1 MTDAKARLLQMIA
14 DEPHMGGGGL
24 LKAVGKA
31 QKVAKAKKAA
41 EKVAKTVER
50 VAAPQAE
57 AMRLAQQRA
66 ALPIAQGGL
75 GLPANNTPAQRATA
89 MGFDADV
96 YHGSKQDFNKFKD
109 DQPIFAAEDPEIAR
123 LYGSFIY
130 PLKLRGK
137 VLEISD
143 LGKDGAINRFPNNLA
158 KELNIPRKELKDLR
172 VPEQQ
177 FNDSSFLDKLEY
189 LFNKRFGDP
198 QFSDIGEREMVN
210 KLPRYGIDR
219 LKVTDMSD
227 MGGTQTQHMIPAGSE
242 NIRSRFAA
250 FDPFRRNAATAAAM
264 GVAAPDLLA
273 DEKKA
278 TGGAVHMAGGGKP
291 KPTAEE
297 LAAMRAKQFNIKEQ
311 IMLGNPNQFT
321 KDRANQLYP
330 KKETMNPIVKV
341 AKDKLDQFNAF
352 IDRGVPVKEL
362 VGGLTGAIPFVG
374 PKLREDLE
382 GATVDFP
389 LGFERLPGN
398 EQVATGNI
406 ETAPAKV
413 SDILDNLKMSDLT
426 GGTGASNV
434 LNSVGKGY
442 MPDPLDLLDA
452 ATLAIPAYAV
462 TKAGVKGA
470 GALSNLAKSDTGY
483 KLAQK
488 ALDYLPGVQPMYAVK
503 PKGGNWVDT
512 EVKRQLNNLK
522 NDEDYSPLLVNSS
535 KQDLAE
541 IEKNPSAYLNSAQ
554 QIEILRRDIA
564 NMEQTNAFNKWV
576 DSKAGSYV
584 RNQMG
589 TPDDPVVKSID
600 MRVMKAQADL
610 EAGQKRLAAL
620 DGRIAEAEKTAVT
633 PDELNQLAGMKRNRS
648 QRAAELQSNYDLTLE
663 TMLPGG
669 KSNQGY
675 SYLGNHNYYLDA
687 KRKEAGFPVEGYGQ
701 TRPGK
706 AWEALTDA
714 NISTNP
720 AKIFQNHEKKL
731 AALKQVEDEYKN
743 YRNVELKDK
752 FRDFVNSQP
761 NLADSTRRALIDG
774 SSTAHMAGMVG
785 DTERH
790 EKLLDDV
797 YKAQRK
803 VNNSSMDAA
812 LDNPY
817 LAKLPPEAPVYML
830 PGISEL
836 GIDHVIDVL
845 KQDVAAGNIKLEDLN
860 KITMEQALKRA
871 SEYDLDLAKKA
882 RDSVGA
888 SRAAMPVYKEYPE
901 GYRWVQLTKPGEFR
915 QESEEMG
922 HSVKGYE
929 PPKGHED
936 WSPTSENSGDAN
948 YGHGGWEAIK
958 SGQAKVYSLVDANHK
973 PHVTIEVKQN
983 PADKGFRGDEMP
995 HGNDFYTQHN
1005 KYLDGQRSGE
1015 LSPNIGFA
1023 EWWRST
1029 QGIPEP
1035 EASPPIITQIKGKG
1049 NARPAAKYDQ
1059 YTQDFVRS
1067 GNWGRVER
1075 DLKNTGLIESN
1086 GRYFTEPEFAEAAK
1100 KYGRVGMENVS
1111 WDVARQRH
1119 LDLGISEEEALEN
1132 WLDAIRE
1139 GRGRLDI
1146 PDEPRMAGGGL
1157 LKALIKAQKTAK
1169 AVKAAESAMQNF
1181 TDIAT
1186 PVISSGTRKFDVPA
1200 AKTSVI
1206 KETGGNWISGN
1217 VEQAMKPLRKKTAVG
1232 SEPSEVLNELT
1243 NKYTPETM
1251 SRLSSNLQD
1260 FVNESIIEVKQGSA
1274 INDWIDRNLTNYV
1287 KKQMATPN
1295 DPVRKLAEEGIL
1307 HIPVN
1312 PQDALDPMRNGFLQ
1326 NSFKGSSYRSQYGGQ
1341 QLGQADLAK
1350 DWENAADAA
1359 IQPISVQTIKKVKD
1373 SNGLGAHMYEPWM
1386 DKADP
1391 NTSVHMAGSNFDAQ
1405 DLGFNH
1411 IVDVLNQ
1418 DLAAGRIRPEQLN
1431 KISME
1436 QAVRRTYE
1444 FDQDMAKKMRETQAK
1459 VTEGMPVYKEY
1470 PEGYKWVEL
1479 SQPKDLPKGWS
1490 QEPSGAYIGPKGE
1503 RTIVNP
1509 NYETLEQA
1517 LRYEGDKMGHCVG
1530 GYCQDVAKGSS
1541 RIYSLRDA
1549 KGEPHVT
1556 IETST
1561 EKHPIGYSLS
1571 IKKQNAEGD
1580 FPATFDYNLLG
1591 DSGYPPPNEKQK
1603 QAILSRARD
1612 LFIGNNPNIDMMG
1625 AFQNAADEVLGK
1637 FPESIIQIKGKQNR
1651 APKEDYLPFVQDFV
1665 KSGNWSDVGDLR
1677 NTGLKPYKG
1686 NDGIKYVTPEE
1697 YEIELRKELGITP
1710 PEPGMA
1716 EGGDVK
1722 SFFEEKSA
1730 KQRLLDMIAEE
1741 PHMAGG
1747 GEVHMGIGGV
1757 PGAINKAQT
1766 AAKAAKK
1773 AAEAAAK
1780 AAKVV
1785 PAPAAPAFIP
1795 GLMQKS
1801 TATEIGREER
1811 ARRQAA
1817 AAAEAARVAAAKQ
1830 TPVPVGYVKHTEK
1843 SPNPHVGYRYE
1854 ATQHPG
1860 IAQPIPID
1868 LAKLEREKKGA
1879 SLGVMPWDSQS
1890 RNVEVSSISGEP
1902 LQTNLYTHAGQP
1914 YSLDE
1919 KHLAKLIGGASAEEV
1934 ADAIKTRDMFAVK
1947 ENRERG
1953 GTGEVVHAVTTMG
1966 QYGENYS
1973 HPPSDFAFEIINRR
1987 LQEGKLSA
1995 KDLQALNNSIRTF
2008 QDKKK
2013 QVEQGI
2019 FPYANFAG
2027 FETPEGLQQIYTG
2040 GLGLN
2045 TSSGNLRKA
2054 IAAKLH
2060 KVGTQELLGF
2070 NSEDLIN
2077 ATTVPSL
2084 RGVDKGYLGGTL
2096 LSNDIGNA
2104 GFYGPR
2110 KDRFGME
2117 LAPAEG
2123 FPYNS
2128 PYNTDFSARY
2138 YGQLPDLVPLDVVMH
2153 RQLAPIEQGLL
2164 ARENKKPYTA
2174 KSLRN
2179 SAIGS
2184 LEKSNEGVS
2193 QIMDARFFQDL
2204 ADYFDALNK
2213 PLEKKKGGLAHTK
2226 KVKRHGNTVSN

>member
-24 LKAVGKA
+24 LKAVTKA
-31 QKVAKAKKAA
+31 QKTAKAAKAT
-41 EKVAKTVER
+41 KTVER
-50 VAAPQAE
+50 VAAPQEE
-57 AMRLAQQRA
+57 ALRLAQKRA

-75 GLPANNTPAQRATA
+75 GLPSNNTPAQRAAA

-96 YHGSKQDFNKFKD
+96 YHGSKKDFDKFKG
-109 DQPIFAAEDPEIAR
+109 DQPVFAAEDPDIAR
-123 LYGSFIY
+123 LYGNAIY

-158 KELNIPRKELKDLR
+158 KELKIPRKELEDLR
-172 VPEQQ
+172 VPSKQIY
-177 FNDSSFLDKLEY
+177 DSSFLNNLES
-189 LFNKRFGDP
+189 LFTKKFGDA

-210 KLPRYGIDR
+210 KLPKYGIDR

-250 FDPFRRNAATAAAM
+250 FDPFRRNAATAALM

-278 TGGAVHMAGGGKP
+278 GGGLLKAVSKAQKTAKKAKMYSAVDKALEASKRGAGTGMEFANELSKTSGIKKAELVDRGIMVPSKNGPVLNPALTQLPKMSKQEFVSHLNEKYKPPGVKKITLSPPNLTDELIDKKAMQMMADDVNDYVERNGDADYEEVFNSRYDNDYDKYYQNAKDELEQEGSSKFGEYKLPGAENYRENLYQYENPKGKAFLESHWDDPNILYHMRQTDRVTPTYTSAQIDAIGQRMADAMGTKVENLGSGAPISMMRKGVISPVEAAQFAHAKGFLNMDIDMTPAQRRALHIEEIQSDWHQKGRDKGYANPFAETQYVQYLDDLQQRVKQNIREDYIAEGVAPEKAEQLAQSMANRMAEDPRKLANYLDEEEKRVALHTERLKAREGIPDAPLKKNWHEHALKQALMDAAEGDYDQLLITPGAKQAERYSLKNMLDSLSVGGDQNGIRQVSWMPVGQRTDMALKFDKNGVVVQSMLPELKDKHLSDVFGKEMAEKIMGAEPYQRFEGLDLEVGGKGMEGFYDKMLPSYLNDLGKKYGVRVGERAIEGEVPYSKTTPTLADVQRLAQEMYGVSDLQAISALPLEQRNALNQVFADRVKAEHTTKLHSFDITPEMREDILNNGLPMYQRGGEVHMAGGGKP

-297 LAAMRAKQFNIKEQ
+297 LAAMRAKQFPKFNIQ
-311 IMLGNPNQFT
+311 DQMLGNSNQFN

-330 KKETMNPIVKV
+330 KKETMNPIVKA

-374 PKLREDLE
+374 PKLRKDLE

-398 EQVATGNI
+398 EQVATGSI

-413 SDILDNLKMSDLT
+413 TDILDSLKMSDLT
-426 GGTGASNV
+426 GGTGASSV

-452 ATLAIPAYAV
+452 TTLALPAYGIA
-462 TKAGVKGA
+462 KAGVKAGAKGA
-470 GALSNLAKSDTGY
+470 GALSNLAKSETGY

-488 ALDYLPGVQPMYAVK
+488 VINSPYMAPMSMNIIK
-503 PKGGNWVDT
+503 EPGGNWLGGETEKQLKKLQMGDTIPKSEVEKLKERIESVKKVTGDT
-512 EVKRQLNNLK
+512 EDGRRLIRGLEVELDTVTRNNAMNAWMESNLNNYVK
-522 NDEDYSPLLVNSS
+522 
-535 KQDLAE
+535 KQMGTVDDPVRKLAE
-541 IEKNPSAYLNSAQ
+541 Q
-554 QIEILRRDIA
+554 GILH
-564 NMEQTNAFNKWV
+564 MEPFGNADAGRLTMRKRAGLGYPYQGVGESDKAKFWERLS
-576 DSKAGSYV
+576 DAAIDPYPAGSYKH
-584 RNQMG
+584 G
-589 TPDDPVVKSID
+589 TFDESILLNNPWLQKVPDETMINSAKGLT
-600 MRVMKAQADL
+600 RDL
-610 EAGQKRLAAL
+610 GFDHITDVLREDLAA
-620 DGRIAEAEKTAVT
+620 GRIRPE
-633 PDELNQLAGMKRNRS
+633 QLS
-648 QRAAELQSNYDLTLE
+648 
-663 TMLPGG
+663 
-669 KSNQGY
+669 
-675 SYLGNHNYYLDA
+675 
-687 KRKEAGFPVEGYGQ
+687 
-701 TRPGK
+701 
-706 AWEALTDA
+706 
-714 NISTNP
+714 
-720 AKIFQNHEKKL
+720 
-731 AALKQVEDEYKN
+731 
-743 YRNVELKDK
+743 
-752 FRDFVNSQP
+752 
-761 NLADSTRRALIDG
+761 
-774 SSTAHMAGMVG
+774 
-785 DTERH
+785 
-790 EKLLDDV
+790 
-797 YKAQRK
+797 K
-803 VNNSSMDAA
+803 VS
-812 LDNPY
+812 
-817 LAKLPPEAPVYML
+817 
-830 PGISEL
+830 
-836 GIDHVIDVL
+836 
-845 KQDVAAGNIKLEDLN
+845 
-860 KITMEQALKRA
+860 MEQAVRRTY
-871 SEYDLDLAKKA
+871 EYDQELAAKMNA
-882 RDSVGA
+882 A
-888 SRAAMPVYKEYPE
+888 RAAAREGLPVQKEYPE
-901 GYRWVQLTKPGEFR
+901 GFRWVQLNKPGAFAS
-915 QESEEMG
+915 ESEAMG
-922 HSVKGYE
+922 HSVRGYE
-929 PPKGHED
+929 PPKGHPD
-936 WSPTSENSGDAN
+936 WVEGSGNSGSSG

-958 SGQAKVYSLVDANHK
+958 SGKAKVYSLVDK
-973 PHVTIEVKQN
+973 EGQPHVTVEVRAKK
-983 PADKGFRGDEMP
+983 PETW
-995 HGNDFYTQHN
+995 ND
-1005 KYLDGQRSGE
+1005 
-1015 LSPNIGFA
+1015 
-1023 EWWRST
+1023 
-1029 QGIPEP
+1029 
-1035 EASPPIITQIKGKG
+1035 
-1049 NARPAAKYDQ
+1049 AAKEVGPEKIGEYWDE
-1059 YTQDFVRS
+1059 FHA
-1067 GNWGRVER
+1067 
-1075 DLKNTGLIESN
+1075 LKDADPSLKDPVAANKKLIEFFESK
-1086 GRYFTEPEFAEAAK
+1086 G
-1100 KYGRVGMENVS
+1100 
-1111 WDVARQRH
+1111 
-1119 LDLGISEEEALEN
+1119 L
-1132 WLDAIRE
+1132 
-1139 GRGRLDI
+1139 RG
-1146 PDEPRMAGGGL
+1146 
-1157 LKALIKAQKTAK
+1157 
-1169 AVKAAESAMQNF
+1169 
-1181 TDIAT
+1181 
-1186 PVISSGTRKFDVPA
+1186 
-1200 AKTSVI
+1200 
-1206 KETGGNWISGN
+1206 
-1217 VEQAMKPLRKKTAVG
+1217 
-1232 SEPSEVLNELT
+1232 
-1243 NKYTPETM
+1243 
-1251 SRLSSNLQD
+1251 
-1260 FVNESIIEVKQGSA
+1260 
-1274 INDWIDRNLTNYV
+1274 
-1287 KKQMATPN
+1287 
-1295 DPVRKLAEEGIL
+1295 
-1307 HIPVN
+1307 
-1312 PQDALDPMRNGFLQ
+1312 
-1326 NSFKGSSYRSQYGGQ
+1326 
-1341 QLGQADLAK
+1341 
-1350 DWENAADAA
+1350 
-1359 IQPISVQTIKKVKD
+1359 
-1373 SNGLGAHMYEPWM
+1373 
-1386 DKADP
+1386 
-1391 NTSVHMAGSNFDAQ
+1391 
-1405 DLGFNH
+1405 
-1411 IVDVLNQ
+1411 NQ
-1418 DLAAGRIRPEQLN
+1418 DI
-1431 KISME
+1431 
-1436 QAVRRTYE
+1436 T
-1444 FDQDMAKKMRETQAK
+1444 
-1459 VTEGMPVYKEY
+1459 
-1470 PEGYKWVEL
+1470 
-1479 SQPKDLPKGWS
+1479 
-1490 QEPSGAYIGPKGE
+1490 
-1503 RTIVNP
+1503 
-1509 NYETLEQA
+1509 
-1517 LRYEGDKMGHCVG
+1517 
-1530 GYCQDVAKGSS
+1530 
-1541 RIYSLRDA
+1541 
-1549 KGEPHVT
+1549 
-1556 IETST
+1556 
-1561 EKHPIGYSLS
+1561 
-1571 IKKQNAEGD
+1571 
-1580 FPATFDYNLLG
+1580 
-1591 DSGYPPPNEKQK
+1591 
-1603 QAILSRARD
+1603 
-1612 LFIGNNPNIDMMG
+1612 
-1625 AFQNAADEVLGK
+1625 
-1637 FPESIIQIKGKQNR
+1637 QIKGKQNR

-1665 KSGNWSDVGDLR
+1665 KGGNWSDVGDIQ
-1677 NTGLKPYKG
+1677 NTGLIEQHSLDRKIAKDVLGLNLPR
-1686 NDGIKYVTPEE
+1686 YVTPQEAKD
-1697 YEIELRKELGITP
+1697 YMRLDVDRHYQGDKNLEIPESLVKYKIQPDT
-1710 PEPGMA
+1710 PEPSMA

-1741 PHMAGG
+1741 PHMGNGVRPSRLQLQGEIANDTYGGIGGGGRATYTHPIGSDAAIRAYMEGGGYKPKDEPYKGQVNNMGISYEMGFKDG
-1747 GEVHMGIGGV
+1747 GEVHMAGGGISTLQKI
-1757 PGAINKAQT
+1757 AK
-1766 AAKAAKK
+1766 AAKAAEAAKK
-1773 AAEAAAK
+1773 AAEVAAK

-1785 PAPAAPAFIP
+1785 PTPAAPAFIP
-1795 GLMQKS
+1795 GLTQKS
-1801 TATEIGREER
+1801 TAADIGREER

-1817 AAAEAARVAAAKQ
+1817 AAAEAARVEAAKQ

-1902 LQTNLYTHAGQP
+1902 LQTHLYTHAGQP

-1934 ADAIKTRDMFAVK
+1934 ADAIKTRDMFAAK

-1987 LQEGKLSA
+1987 LQEGRLTK
-1995 KDLQALNNSIRTF
+1995 KDLQELNNSIRTF

-2128 PYNTDFSARY
+2128 PYSTDFSARY

-2213 PLEKKKGGLAHTK
+2213 PLEKKKGGLAQTK